1 MIRKNHRFFKHKIIT
16 ENLDQYS
23 EERRFLASN
32 GSIVHTIV
40 NITALRNNENKI
52 IQFIQQIVDISEL
65 KVMEQQIF
73 YDAFYDKLTG
83 LPNRFLLTDRLKQF
97 F

>member
-1 MIRKNHRFFKHKIIT
+1 
-16 ENLDQYS
+16 
-23 EERRFLASN
+23 
-32 GSIVHTIV
+32 
-40 NITALRNNENKI
+40 
-52 IQFIQQIVDISEL
+52 
-65 KVMEQQIF
+65 MEQQIF